1 MKLPGLGPEDD
12 AVHPMR
18 TGLGRGV
25 TGQGLK
31 FLVLWVK
38 PKYFQP
44 QDSPSALL
52 PPLDKVPKTL
62 SAVLLGVGRG
72 DTPGLFPASPEV
84 TG

>member
-1 MKLPGLGPEDD
+1 MKLAGSGPEDH
-12 AVHPMR
+12 AVHPRR

-31 FLVLWVK
+31 FLVLWVE